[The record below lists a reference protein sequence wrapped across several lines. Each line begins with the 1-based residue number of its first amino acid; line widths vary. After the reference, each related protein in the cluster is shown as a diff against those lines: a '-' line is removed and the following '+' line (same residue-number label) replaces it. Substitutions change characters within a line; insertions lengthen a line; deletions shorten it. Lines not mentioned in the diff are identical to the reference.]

1 MSGGADPRE
10 VQSLR
15 AQLGALEQLLAAH
28 EQAVI
33 EESRHRRATEAK
45 LLEKQA
51 ELASKNARLVAEE
64 EAKNTILEQLEM
76 AVEQLSTPILEV
88 WDDVIALPVI
98 GVVDSQRAAVMM
110 ERVLTHVVANKSRIV
125 ILDVTGV
132 EIVDSAIADHLVRM
146 VKAIELLGA
155 RCMVTGL
162 RPAVAQTLVSIGV
175 DLGSMTTLMSLRHAL
190 RKTIVERD
198 DD

>member
-1 MSGGADPRE
+1 MSGASDSRE

-15 AQLGALEQLLAAH
+15 GQLAALEQLLTAH

-33 EESRHRRATEAK
+33 DESRRRRATEAK
-45 LLEKQA
+45 LLEKQE

-64 EAKNTILEQLEM
+64 EEKNTLLEHLKL

-110 ERVLTHVVANKSRIV
+110 ERVLMHVVANKSRVV

-132 EIVDSAIADHLVRM
+132 EVVDSAIADHLVRM
-146 VKAIELLGA
+146 VKAVELLGA
-155 RCMVTGL
+155 RCIVTGL

-175 DLGSMTTLMSLRHAL
+175 DLGSMTTLRSLRHAL
-190 RKTIVERD
+190 RKTLAED
-198 DD
+198 GD

>member
-1 MSGGADPRE
+1 MSGASDSRE

-15 AQLGALEQLLAAH
+15 AQLAALEQLLTAH

-33 EESRHRRATEAK
+33 DESRRRRAIEAK
-45 LLEKQA
+45 LLEKQE

-64 EAKNTILEQLEM
+64 EEKNTLLEHLKL

-110 ERVLTHVVANKSRIV
+110 ERVLMHVVANKSRVV

-132 EIVDSAIADHLVRM
+132 EVVDSAIADHLVRM
-146 VKAIELLGA
+146 VKAVELLGA
-155 RCMVTGL
+155 RCIVTGL

-175 DLGSMTTLMSLRHAL
+175 DLGSMTTLRSLRHAL
-190 RKTIVERD
+190 RKTLVED
-198 DD
+198 GD

>member
-1 MSGGADPRE
+1 MSGAPDSRE

-15 AQLGALEQLLAAH
+15 AQLAALEQLLAAH

-33 EESRHRRATEAK
+33 DESRRRRATEAK
-45 LLEKQA
+45 LLEKQE

-64 EAKNTILEQLEM
+64 EEKNTLLEHLKL

-98 GVVDSQRAAVMM
+98 GVVDSQRAAAMM
-110 ERVLTHVVANKSRIV
+110 DRLLTHVVANKSRVV

-132 EIVDSAIADHLVRM
+132 EVVDSAIADHLVRM
-146 VKAIELLGA
+146 VKAVELLGA
-155 RCMVTGL
+155 RCIVTGL

-175 DLGSMTTLMSLRHAL
+175 DLGSMTTLRSLRHAL
-190 RKTIVERD
+190 RKTLVEDRD
-198 DD
+198 